1 MKKQKLQVSFSACSA
16 RIFHP
21 FPALCPRGL
30 TCVDHICGTPLILFP
45 VGFVSGEQE
54 QEVREK
60 EEGEANCV
68 PNSASAGGPFLGTV
82 LPPTQG

>member
-1 MKKQKLQVSFSACSA
+1 M
-16 RIFHP
+16 
-21 FPALCPRGL
+21 
-30 TCVDHICGTPLILFP
+30 DHICGTPLILFP

-68 PNSASAGGPFLGTV
+68 PNSASAGGPFLGTG